1 MRWSARVAVL
11 AIVLMSAPWTLGAER
26 PVSHPPLRPL
36 PQAAERP
43 LEPGPTRY
51 VDAKQGD
58 DQHDGSAAKPWRT
71 ISHAL
76 TQLHPGETLV
86 LRGGVYYESIRCAIM
101 GTAEKPITIRSAK
114 GELAILDGGWREFA
128 EQPEQAWE
136 LVSGAT
142 DEYRSTRA
150 YPNVRYALGS
160 FADSYL
166 GLNTYYHARDLR
178 ATSEMMD
185 PERPDD
191 KTSDVK
197 SLYCGPGLWYDPA
210 TQRIHARL
218 AHTHLPEVANYQ
230 GPTDPRRVPLLVV
243 AANSTPLWLDGARH
257 LRIQDIVIRGAG
269 HNTVLFEQTEN
280 ITLDNVTVYCG
291 SNGLRMIGAVGL
303 KLWRCGVFGNV
314 PPWTYRQD
322 TSKRAYPGRPLRD
335 ITRLNTHALLVPDAG
350 QECDVYAYPQNEH
363 WEIAYCDFGDAHDG
377 VYIGGVTGVF
387 HHNLIDGTQDDGIYL
402 SPMYPSYLPKPS
414 TIVVR
419 QNIIR
424 RCLTAL
430 AFGGKETT
438 TDQVRIEQNVFDL
451 REKIP
456 TGRPSTRD
464 PQSRFSMGK
473 VMGDHGSPPWPAM
486 RIVHNTAIMA
496 ESTSRSAEMALS
508 DASHLDRPRYV
519 FNNLFVHPGNLPPLK
534 LPIGASDGNVY
545 WSPTT
550 TATQFEGLLTKARK
564 LPEHAASQTYY
575 PAQSLSQVRLGDP
588 LLDEEYRPQQG
599 SAAIDAGVLYN
610 PGIELAPTIV
620 GDRGAPDAG
629 AIPLGGAPLRVG
641 RSAIER

>member
-1 MRWSARVAVL
+1 MRRAIHVTFIISLMFHWVL
-11 AIVLMSAPWTLGAER
+11 AQGAER
-26 PVSHPPLRPL
+26 FMSHPPLRPL
-36 PQAAERP
+36 PQATQRP
-43 LEPGPTRY
+43 LESGPARY
-51 VDAKQGD
+51 VDAKLGD
-58 DQHDGSAAKPWRT
+58 DQSDGSTTKPWRT
-71 ISHAL
+71 ITHAL
-76 TQLHPGETLV
+76 TKLQAGETLV
-86 LRGGVYYESIRCAIM
+86 LRGGVYYEQVRCALV
-101 GTAEKPITIRSAK
+101 GTAEKPITIRSAP
-114 GELAILDGGWREFA
+114 GELAILDGGWQEFA
-128 EQPEQAWE
+128 EQSEQAWE
-136 LVSGAT
+136 LVSGST

-178 ATSEMMD
+178 ATNEMMD

-230 GPTDPRRVPLLVV
+230 GVTDPRRVPLLVV
-243 AANSTPLWLDGARH
+243 PANSTPLFLDGAQH
-257 LRIQDIVIRGAG
+257 IRIQDVVIRGAG

-314 PPWTYRQD
+314 SPWTYRQD

-335 ITRLNTHALLVPDAG
+335 ITRLNTHALLVPDAD

-377 VYIGGVTGVF
+377 VYIGGVTGSF

-402 SPMYPSYLPKPS
+402 SPMYPSYRPQPS
-414 TIVVR
+414 KIVVR
-419 QNIIR
+419 QNRIR

-430 AFGGKETT
+430 AFGGKEST
-438 TDQVRIEQNVFDL
+438 TDQIRIEQNVIDL

-456 TGRPSTRD
+456 TGRPSSRD
-464 PQSRFSMGK
+464 PQSRFSTGQ
-473 VMGDHGSPPWPAM
+473 VMGDHGSPPWPSM

-496 ESTSRSAEMALS
+496 AATSRSAEMAVCS
-508 DASHLDRPRYV
+508 ASHIDRPRYV
-519 FNNLFVHPGNLPPLK
+519 FNNLFIHPGNLPPLN
-534 LPIGASDGNVY
+534 LPVGASDGNVY
-545 WSPTT
+545 WAPTA
-550 TATQFEGLLTKARK
+550 TATQFEALLTKARK

-575 PAQSLSQVRLGDP
+575 PPQSLSQVRLSDP
-588 LLDEEYRPQQG
+588 LLDAEFRPKQG
-599 SAAIDAGVLYN
+599 SAAIDAGVVYS
-610 PGIELAPTIV
+610 PGAEWAVTV
-620 GDRGAPDAG
+620 HGDAGAPDAG
-629 AIPLGGAPLRVG
+629 AIPFGGAPLRVG
-641 RSAIER
+641 RDAVER